1 MIVGVNGEIPFKKFN
16 EWTSLC
22 QEIQDLNHAFKNCDA
37 VVRTHD
43 TMTQVL
49 NRLTERNISSDLLVH
64 LAFNHRKKQTL
75 KCALWFAVK
84 AMYSIFIKKMFNK
97 GQILKEIIKEIDWN
111 LRMNRRVGSEGEML
125 KLKDILV
132 EMSLQP

>member
-1 MIVGVNGEIPFKKFN
+1 
-16 EWTSLC
+16 
-22 QEIQDLNHAFKNCDA
+22 
-37 VVRTHD
+37 
-43 TMTQVL
+43 
-49 NRLTERNISSDLLVH
+49 
-64 LAFNHRKKQTL
+64 
-75 KCALWFAVK
+75 
-84 AMYSIFIKKMFNK
+84 MYSIFIKKMFNK